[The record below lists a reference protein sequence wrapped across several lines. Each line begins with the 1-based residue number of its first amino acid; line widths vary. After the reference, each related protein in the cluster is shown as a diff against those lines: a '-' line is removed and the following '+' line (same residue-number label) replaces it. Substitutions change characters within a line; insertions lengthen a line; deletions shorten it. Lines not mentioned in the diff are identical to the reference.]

1 MNPALLTIILIGY
14 LIRCILSV
22 FNGIIAPTPGAEVD
36 ALKFLGL
43 VVMILNGEEHTML
56 AKSDDLSTFL
66 QIHAFIAKIFV
77 PSIIVGGLFSA
88 FIWLLSALIILQ
100 ITKDLKFSDEDR
112 FFCLII
118 YCFFPSSIMIT
129 SVMLREVF
137 QLLFVNLAFFFLI
150 KSFISS
156 KLKSVLLFVLSIITL
171 VIAAQFHKGL
181 VIFATLSVI
190 LSIIYL
196 AILGFDKL
204 KIPNKKIIIIS
215 MLIFISFCLVITIK
229 FKLES
234 INFQYDEFM
243 SKIIYFFE
251 QHTNNHFYN
260 FSRATYFY
268 PKDMDSIL
276 DIIFFIPEMFVNY
289 FIQPLPSNIDT
300 FGDYIA
306 FFENI
311 LRIAFIA
318 FCIFFSFNKDVPNRK
333 IFILLFLNFLL
344 LELVWSIGTVNYGT
358 AIRHHIPG
366 LGLILICFFNL
377 RIAKFNE
384 KK

>member
-1 MNPALLTIILIGY
+1 MKIILIGL
-14 LIRCILSV
+14 LIRCIVSIY
-22 FNGIIAPTPGAEVD
+22 NGLNGPIPGAEFD
-36 ALKFLGL
+36 AILFHEI
-43 VVMILNGEEHTML
+43 VVLILNGEGHFR
-56 AKSDDLSTFL
+56 SDVFGLSTFL

-215 MLIFISFCLVITIK
+215 MLIFILFCLVITIK

-243 SKIIYFFE
+243 SKKIQRFE
-251 QHTNNHFYN
+251 SQNNNHN
-260 FSRATYFY
+260 IGRTTYMHH
-268 PKDMDSIL
+268 KDMDSIL

>member
-1 MNPALLTIILIGY
+1 MKIILIGY

>member
-1 MNPALLTIILIGY
+1 
-14 LIRCILSV
+14 
-22 FNGIIAPTPGAEVD
+22 
-36 ALKFLGL
+36 
-43 VVMILNGEEHTML
+43 
-56 AKSDDLSTFL
+56 
-66 QIHAFIAKIFV
+66 
-77 PSIIVGGLFSA
+77 
-88 FIWLLSALIILQ
+88 
-100 ITKDLKFSDEDR
+100 
-112 FFCLII
+112 
-118 YCFFPSSIMIT
+118 
-129 SVMLREVF
+129 
-137 QLLFVNLAFFFLI
+137 
-150 KSFISS
+150 
-156 KLKSVLLFVLSIITL
+156 
-171 VIAAQFHKGL
+171 
-181 VIFATLSVI
+181 
-190 LSIIYL
+190 
-196 AILGFDKL
+196 
-204 KIPNKKIIIIS
+204 

>member
-1 MNPALLTIILIGY
+1 MKIILIGY

-56 AKSDDLSTFL
+56 AKSDDLSAFL

-204 KIPNKKIIIIS
+204 KIPNKK
-215 MLIFISFCLVITIK
+215 TPPDYGIK
-229 FKLES
+229 IKW
-234 INFQYDEFM
+234 
-243 SKIIYFFE
+243 
-251 QHTNNHFYN
+251 
-260 FSRATYFY
+260 
-268 PKDMDSIL
+268 
-276 DIIFFIPEMFVNY
+276 
-289 FIQPLPSNIDT
+289 
-300 FGDYIA
+300 G
-306 FFENI
+306 
-311 LRIAFIA
+311 
-318 FCIFFSFNKDVPNRK
+318 
-333 IFILLFLNFLL
+333 
-344 LELVWSIGTVNYGT
+344 
-358 AIRHHIPG
+358 
-366 LGLILICFFNL
+366 
-377 RIAKFNE
+377 
-384 KK
+384 

>member
-1 MNPALLTIILIGY
+1 MRIILIGL
-14 LIRCILSV
+14 LIRCIVSIY
-22 FNGIIAPTPGAEVD
+22 NGLNGPIPGAEND
-36 ALKFLGL
+36 AILFHEI
-43 VVMILNGEEHTML
+43 VVSILNGEGHFR
-56 AKSDDLSTFL
+56 SDTFGLSTFL

-118 YCFFPSSIMIT
+118 YCFFPSSILIT

-181 VIFATLSVI
+181 VIFAPLSVI

-196 AILGFDKL
+196 AILGVDKL
-204 KIPNKKIIIIS
+204 KIPNKKILITS

-234 INFQYDEFM
+234 INFQYDEFI
-243 SKIIYFFE
+243 SKMIE
-251 QHTNNHFYN
+251 RLENQNNNQHY
-260 FSRATYFY
+260 SRASYIHIIE
-268 PKDMDSIL
+268 MENIL
-276 DIIFFIPEMFVNY
+276 DIIFFIPEMFINY
-289 FIQPLPSNIDT
+289 FIQPIPSYIDT

-377 RIAKFNE
+377 RIGKFYE

>member
-1 MNPALLTIILIGY
+1 MKIILIGY

-243 SKIIYFFE
+243 SKIIYFLE
-251 QHTNNHFYN
+251 KQTNNHF
-260 FSRATYFY
+260 FTRATYIY
-268 PKDMDSIL
+268 NKDMDSIL

>member
-1 MNPALLTIILIGY
+1 MRIILIGL
-14 LIRCILSV
+14 LIRCIVSIY
-22 FNGIIAPTPGAEVD
+22 NGLNGPIPGAEND
-36 ALKFLGL
+36 AILFHEI
-43 VVMILNGEEHTML
+43 VVSILNGEGHFR
-56 AKSDDLSTFL
+56 SDTFGLSTFL

-118 YCFFPSSIMIT
+118 YCFFPSSILIT

-181 VIFATLSVI
+181 VIFAPLSVI

-196 AILGFDKL
+196 AILGVDKL
-204 KIPNKKIIIIS
+204 KIPNKKILITS

-234 INFQYDEFM
+234 INFQYDEFI
-243 SKIIYFFE
+243 SKMIE
-251 QHTNNHFYN
+251 RLVAQNNNHN
-260 FSRATYFY
+260 IGRATYMHH
-268 PKDMDSIL
+268 KEMDSIL
-276 DIIFFIPEMFVNY
+276 DIIFFIPEMFINY
-289 FIQPLPSNIDT
+289 FIQPTPSNIDT

-377 RIAKFNE
+377 RIGKFYE